1 MTDFVVGPNDGK
13 TPFKIDLSIQNN
25 TTLWPSSKMV
35 PFSSTTDGVMTGTGA
50 GQLGT
55 GQWNLVYKGVTSG
68 QTPPAPSDGL
78 YHFNVTHLYASPYGQ
93 PVPFSYS
100 INTDAKKALGSTYY
114 SQYQDM
120 GVFLSLKKGDVIKL
134 WEPAVYYNLTMYPT
148 YSRIYHWSLRR
159 LIERVIDDEISPF

>member
-1 MTDFVVGPNDGK
+1 MTDFLVGNLIGK
-13 TPFKIDLSIQNN
+13 TVFKIDPSVQNE
-25 TTLWPSSKMV
+25 TTLWPSSKMM
-35 PFSSTTDGVMTGTGA
+35 PTAAGGGVMSGTGA
-50 GQLGT
+50 GQLAT

-100 INTDAKKALGSTYY
+100 INTGAQKPLGSTYY

-120 GVFLSLKKGDVIKL
+120 GVFLSLRKGDVIKL

-148 YSRIYHWSLRR
+148 YSRIYHWSFRR
-159 LIERVIDDEISPF
+159 LVDKSIDNEISAF

>member
-1 MTDFVVGPNDGK
+1 MTDFLVGPNAGK
-13 TPFKIDLSIQNN
+13 TPFKIDPSIQNN
-25 TTLWPSSKMV
+25 TTLWPSSKMA
-35 PFSSTTDGVMTGTGA
+35 PLSTTDGVMTGTGT
-50 GQLGT
+50 GQLAT

-68 QTPPAPSDGL
+68 QTPAAPSDGL

-100 INTDAKKALGSTYY
+100 INTGAQKALGSTYY

-159 LIERVIDDEISPF
+159 LVNRGGMDEISAF